1 MHDTRPWKVDFN
13 FGSLVKTQEN
23 RKKKIANEVQ
33 AFLRKIS
40 QNVEKIFLVATGQ
53 SLKQLLRIWKY
64 KHEVLDAFEARDIH
78 KGPTWNIVAGK
89 T

>member
-1 MHDTRPWKVDFN
+1 MYDTRPWKVDFN

-23 RKKKIANEVQ
+23 RKKNSKWGSSIPA
-33 AFLRKIS
+33 KIS